1 MQIMS
6 GLLLVNFIRTKGYQR
21 VGKIVGG
28 ESLPVVLQGGI
39 INFENVDSREG
50 KYSADVLVEFGS
62 D

>member
-1 MQIMS
+1 MRIMS